1 MRRLK
6 KNKKCGI
13 KKIGIKLPKKRGIE
27 KMEINFLNNFMKL
40 SSVTQKSKVI
50 LTKNEATREASFYHN
65 NVNSKLSHKN
75 INIVP
80 YDENVLNQQFYDTEV
95 DSRAKDVVTVISRIN
110 TGNISEILGKD
121 LTFFLR
127 EKEWEEYFRANY
139 EYIQDQLG
147 ENAHC
152 VYSVVHLDEGMPHL
166 QSMFVLH
173 KEQSRE
179 VLKTEK
185 DIDMAKVEK
194 ALKMDFLRFKKKNGI
209 TAKNF
214 KEFTSEFETFREFQN
229 DYYDKK
235 RPEKIKFQLKK
246 LNEKTT
252 TKPYVFPSSARS
264 RVDYKSFNTN
274 YVNVAKEN
282 ESFKRFRENIEW
294 ALGSKVEV
302 VNKMQKGLVKSTN
315 LGQIKEEMR
324 STKNRL
330 LKSFLADPNNE
341 NARGELTNFFVKE
354 MLQEKRLQMT
364 PEDFDSE
371 MQRTQKILAK
381 KDSFNI
387 EKFSVE
393 KALEMKQVYER
404 VMNYA
409 KSVVKKPEELRKAEK
424 FIKGYTKKYSRV
436 EAENEFAEKW
446 QKAENEL
453 ETLKEKSQRLD
464 KVKNSKE
471 KKLEGVEKELEI
483 SEEKLRMVTVGL
495 EAKTAQL
502 QKFSSELK
510 EKREEITALEGK
522 ILAIKKNESEFAE
535 KIKAKAADELKV
547 QFMEDK
553 ELLKQARISAVD
565 ELAEGFKGDEG
576 TKQEAKSKALDEL
589 KESEKVS
596 LMRALRK
603 RQEEL
608 KESIKNLESKEKY
621 AKTKE
626 YKAEMRKEIIAQMGD
641 EDKVKLVKESLDSFD
656 GLEKRRFYRSLLS
669 QEMIRKNFVSSQEYQ
684 KAEDEAKEEIK
695 ENTQAVIFSAFNYIF
710 RDLEEKYRR
719 FVERALD
726 KEYYGTEYET
736 AYRNALSIN
745 VTNDEDEPILFKF
758 FVKVVD
764 KIKIFFAGKKELKEE
779 ITKDIETLKN
789 STVESVERKKEYNQ
803 KPRMW

>member
-1 MRRLK
+1 
-6 KNKKCGI
+6 
-13 KKIGIKLPKKRGIE
+13 
-27 KMEINFLNNFMKL
+27 MEINFLNNFMKL
-40 SSVTQKSKVI
+40 SSTTQKGKVI
-50 LTKNEATREASFYHN
+50 LTKNEALRESDFYHN
-65 NVNSKLSHKN
+65 NVNSTLSHKN

-80 YDENVLNQQFYDTEV
+80 YDEDVLNRQFYDTEI
-95 DSRAKDVVTVISRIN
+95 DSRVKDVITVVSRIN
-110 TGNISEILGKD
+110 TSNISEILGKD
-121 LTFFLR
+121 LTFFLW

-166 QSMFVLH
+166 QTMFVLN
-173 KEQSRE
+173 KEQSQE

-214 KEFTSEFETFREFQN
+214 KEFTNGEFKTFREFQN

-252 TKPYVFPSSARS
+252 TKPYIFPSAARS
-264 RVDYKSFNTN
+264 RVDYKTFNTH
-274 YVNVAKEN
+274 YVEVAKEN
-282 ESFKRFRENIEW
+282 DSFKRFKSNIEW
-294 ALGSKVEV
+294 ALNQKVEV

-315 LGQIKEEMR
+315 LGQIKEEMK

-330 LKSFLADPNNE
+330 LKSFLVDPNNE
-341 NARGELTNFFVKE
+341 NARGELTNFFIKE
-354 MLQEKRLQMT
+354 MLQEKRLKMSA
-364 PEDFDSE
+364 EDFDSE
-371 MQRTQKILAK
+371 MRKTQQILSK
-381 KDSFNI
+381 KDSFSI
-387 EKFSVE
+387 EKFGLE
-393 KALEMKQVYER
+393 KALEMKEIYGR

-409 KSVVKKPEELRKAEK
+409 KSVVKKPEELRRAEK
-424 FIKGYTKKYSRV
+424 FVENYVKKYSKM

-464 KVKNSKE
+464 KIKNSQE
-471 KKLEGVEKELEI
+471 KKLEGVAKELET
-483 SEEKLRMVTVGL
+483 SEEKLKMVTAGL
-495 EAKTAQL
+495 EAKVAQL
-502 QKFSSELK
+502 EKFSSEVK

-522 ILAIKKNESEFAE
+522 ILAIKKNEPEFAE
-535 KIKAKAADELKV
+535 KIKVKAADELKV

-576 TKQEAKSKALDEL
+576 IKQEAKSKALDEL
-589 KESEKVS
+589 KETEKVS
-596 LMRALRK
+596 LTRALRK

-608 KESIKNLESKEKY
+608 KESIKSLESKEKY
-621 AKTKE
+621 AKSSE
-626 YKAEMRKEIIAQMGD
+626 YKAEMRKEILETMKN
-641 EDKVKLVKESLDSFD
+641 EDKVKMVKSSLDSFD
-656 GLEKRRFYRSLLS
+656 AVQKRRFYRSLLNT
-669 QEMIRKNFVSSQEYQ
+669 EMIRKNFVSSQEYQ

-695 ENTQAVIFSAFNYIF
+695 ENTQAVIFGAFDYIF
-710 RDLEEKYRR
+710 KDLEEKYRK
-719 FVERALD
+719 FVERALNA
-726 KEYYGTEYET
+726 EYYGTEYED
-736 AYRNALSIN
+736 AYRNAMSIN
-745 VTNDEDEPILFKF
+745 VTDDDGEPILFRF
-758 FVKVVD
+758 FVKMVD
-764 KIKIFFAGKKELKEE
+764 KIKIFFAGKKDLQEE
-779 ITKDIETLKN
+779 ITKDIETLKE
-789 STVESVERKKEYNQ
+789 STVESVERKKEFER

>member
-1 MRRLK
+1 
-6 KNKKCGI
+6 
-13 KKIGIKLPKKRGIE
+13 
-27 KMEINFLNNFMKL
+27 MEINFLNNFMKL
-40 SSVTQKSKVI
+40 SSVTQKGKVI
-50 LTKNEATREASFYHN
+50 LTKNEAMREASFYHN
-65 NVNSKLSHKN
+65 NVNSALTHKN

-80 YDENVLNQQFYDTEV
+80 FNEDVLNRQFYDTEV
-95 DSRAKDVVTVISRIN
+95 DSRAKDVITVVSRIN
-110 TGNISEILGKD
+110 TQNISEILGKD
-121 LTFFLR
+121 LTFFLS

-139 EYIQDQLG
+139 KYIQDKLG
-147 ENAHC
+147 KNAHC
-152 VYSVVHLDEGMPHL
+152 VYSIVHMDEGVPHL

-173 KEQSRE
+173 KEQSKE

-214 KEFTSEFETFREFQN
+214 KEFTSEFKTFRDFQL

-252 TKPYVFPSSARS
+252 TKPYIFPSAARS
-264 RVDYKSFNTN
+264 RVNYKSLNAG
-274 YVNVAKEN
+274 YVEAAKEN
-282 ESFKRFRENIEW
+282 KSFKRFRENIEW
-294 ALGSKVEV
+294 ALNQEVEV

-315 LGQIKEEMR
+315 LVQIKEEMK

-330 LKSFLADPNNE
+330 LRSFLADPNDE
-341 NARGELTNFFVKE
+341 GAREKLTNFFVKE
-354 MLQEKRLQMT
+354 MLQEKRLKMSA
-364 PEDFDSE
+364 EDFDSE
-371 MQRTQKILAK
+371 MRKIQQILSK

-409 KSVVKKPEELRKAEK
+409 KAVVTKPRELERAEK
-424 FIKGYTKKYSRV
+424 FIRGYTKKYSRV

-453 ETLKEKSQRLD
+453 ETLTEKSQRLD
-464 KVKNSKE
+464 EIKNSKE
-471 KKLEGVEKELEI
+471 KKLERVEKELES
-483 SEEKLRMVTVGL
+483 SEEKLKLVTVGL
-495 EAKTAQL
+495 DAKTAQL
-502 QKFSSELK
+502 KKFSLEAK
-510 EKREEITALEGK
+510 EKREEITKLEGK
-522 ILAIKKNESEFAE
+522 IVAIKKADPEFAE
-535 KIKAKAADELKV
+535 KIKEKATNELKTE
-547 QFMEDK
+547 FMEDK

-565 ELAEGFKGDEG
+565 ELAEGFKDDEE
-576 TKQEAKSKALDEL
+576 TKQKAKNVALEEL
-589 KESEKVS
+589 KESEKVRFV
-596 LMRALRK
+596 RALTRREK
-603 RQEEL
+603 DL
-608 KESIKNLESKEKY
+608 KESIESLESKEKY
-621 AKTKE
+621 TKSSE

-669 QEMIRKNFVSSQEYQ
+669 QEMIRKNFVSSEGYK

-695 ENTQAVIFSAFNYIF
+695 QNTQTVIFRAFDYIF
-710 RDLEEKYRR
+710 KDLEEKYRK
-719 FVERALD
+719 FVERTLD
-726 KEYYGTEYET
+726 KEYYGTEYED
-736 AYRNALSIN
+736 AYRNALSVN
-745 VTNDEDEPILFKF
+745 VTDDDGEPILFRF

-779 ITKDIETLKN
+779 ITEDIEKLKN
-789 STVESVERKKEYNQ
+789 SSVESVERKKEFER
-803 KPRMW
+803 KPKMW

>member
-1 MRRLK
+1 
-6 KNKKCGI
+6 
-13 KKIGIKLPKKRGIE
+13 
-27 KMEINFLNNFMKL
+27 
-40 SSVTQKSKVI
+40 
-50 LTKNEATREASFYHN
+50 
-65 NVNSKLSHKN
+65 
-75 INIVP
+75 VP
-80 YDENVLNQQFYDTEV
+80 YDEDVLNRQFYDTEV
-95 DSRAKDVVTVISRIN
+95 DSRAKDVITVVSRIN
-110 TGNISEILGKD
+110 TQNISEILGKD

-127 EKEWEEYFRANY
+127 EEEWENYFRSNY
-139 EYIQDQLG
+139 EYLKSQLG
-147 ENAHC
+147 KNAHC

-166 QSMFVLH
+166 QTMFVLN
-173 KEQSRE
+173 KEQSQE
-179 VLKTEK
+179 ALKTEK
-185 DIDMAKVEK
+185 DVDMAKVEK

-214 KEFTSEFETFREFQN
+214 KEFNGEFETFREFQN

-246 LNEKTT
+246 LNEKAT
-252 TKPYVFPSSARS
+252 TKPYIFPSSARS
-264 RVDYKSFNTN
+264 RVSYKSFNTG
-274 YVNVAKEN
+274 YVEAAKEN

-315 LGQIKEEMR
+315 LGQIKAEMKA
-324 STKNRL
+324 TKNRL
-330 LKSFLADPNNE
+330 LKQFLNDPNDE
-341 NARGELTNFFVKE
+341 DARGGLTNFFVKE
-354 MLQEKRLQMT
+354 TLQEKRLQMT

-371 MQRTQKILAK
+371 MQRTQQILNK

-387 EKFSVE
+387 EKFAVE
-393 KALEMKQVYER
+393 KALEMKQVYSR
-404 VMNYA
+404 ILNYA
-409 KSVVKKPEELRKAEK
+409 KAVVTEPNELKRAEK
-424 FIKGYTKKYSRV
+424 FVSGYNKKHNSLRAKNELREKLEAAKKKHEEL
-436 EAENEFAEKW
+436 EAENQNLDRK
-446 QKAENEL
+446 
-453 ETLKEKSQRLD
+453 LKI
-464 KVKNSKE
+464 KNSKE
-471 KKLEGVEKELEI
+471 KKLEKIKKEIEN

-502 QKFSSELK
+502 QKFSSEVK

-522 ILAIKKNESEFAE
+522 ILAIEKADPEFAE

-608 KESIKNLESKEKY
+608 KESIESLESKEKY

-626 YKAEMRKEIIAQMGD
+626 YKAEMRKEIIAQMKD
-641 EDKVKLVKESLDSFD
+641 EDKVELVKESLDSFD
-656 GLEKRRFYRSLLS
+656 GLEKRRFYRSLLNT
-669 QEMIRKNFVSSQEYQ
+669 ELIRKNFVSSSEYQ
-684 KAEDEAKEEIK
+684 KVEDEAKEEIK
-695 ENTQAVIFSAFNYIF
+695 QNTQTVIFSAFNYIF
-710 RDLEEKYRR
+710 RDLEEKYRK

-736 AYRNALSIN
+736 AYRNAMSIN
-745 VTNDEDEPILFKF
+745 VTDDDGEPILFKF
-758 FVKVVD
+758 FVKMVD

-779 ITKDIETLKN
+779 ITKDIEKLKE
-789 STVESVERKKEYNQ
+789 STTESAERKKEYSQ

>member
-1 MRRLK
+1 
-6 KNKKCGI
+6 
-13 KKIGIKLPKKRGIE
+13 
-27 KMEINFLNNFMKL
+27 MEINFLNNFMKL
-40 SSVTQKSKVI
+40 SSVTQKGKVI
-50 LTKNEATREASFYHN
+50 LTKNEALRENDFYHN
-65 NVNSKLSHKN
+65 NVNAKLSHRN

-80 YDENVLNQQFYDTEV
+80 FNEDVLNRQFFDTEV
-95 DSRAKDVVTVISRIN
+95 DARARDVVTVVSRIN
-110 TGNISEILGKD
+110 TQNISEVIGKD
-121 LTFFLR
+121 LTFFLS
-127 EKEWEEYFRANY
+127 EKEWEEYFKANY
-139 EYIQDQLG
+139 EYIQDKLG

-152 VYSVVHLDEGMPHL
+152 VYSVVHMDEGVPHL

-214 KEFTSEFETFREFQN
+214 KEFTNGEFKTFREFQN
-229 DYYDKK
+229 DYYEKK

-246 LNEKTT
+246 LNEKTV
-252 TKPYVFPSSARS
+252 TKPCVFPSSARS
-264 RVDYKSFNTN
+264 RVDYKTFNTH
-274 YVNVAKEN
+274 YVEVAKEN
-282 ESFKRFRENIEW
+282 DSFKRFKSNIEW
-294 ALGSKVEV
+294 ALNQKEKVEV

-330 LKSFLADPNNE
+330 LKQFLGDPNDE
-341 NARGELTNFFVKE
+341 NARGELTNFLIKE
-354 MLQEKRLQMT
+354 MIQERRLKMSA
-364 PEDFDSE
+364 EDFDSE
-371 MQRTQKILAK
+371 MRETQQILNK
-381 KDSFNI
+381 KDRFNI
-387 EKFSVE
+387 EKFSTE

-409 KSVVKKPEELRKAEK
+409 KAVVTKPEELRKAEK
-424 FIKGYTKKYSRV
+424 FIKGYTKKYSKI

-453 ETLKEKSQRLD
+453 ETLTEKSQRLD

-483 SEEKLRMVTVGL
+483 SEEKLKMVTAGL
-495 EAKTAQL
+495 EAKVAQL
-502 QKFSSELK
+502 EKFSLKVK
-510 EKREEITALEGK
+510 EKKGEVEKLEGK
-522 ILAIKKNESEFAE
+522 ILAIKKADPEFAE
-535 KIKAKAADELKV
+535 KIKEKATNELKTE
-547 QFMEDK
+547 FMEDK

-576 TKQEAKSKALDEL
+576 IKQEAKSKALDEL
-589 KESEKVS
+589 KETEKVS
-596 LMRALRK
+596 LTRALRK

-608 KESIKNLESKEKY
+608 KESIKSLESKEKY

-626 YKAEMRKEIIAQMGD
+626 FKAEMRKEIVTQMGD

-669 QEMIRKNFVSSQEYQ
+669 QEMIRKNFASSEDY
-684 KAEDEAKEEIK
+684 KKVEDEAKEEIK

-736 AYRNALSIN
+736 AYRNAMSIN
-745 VTNDEDEPILFKF
+745 VTDDDGEPILFRF

-789 STVESVERKKEYNQ
+789 STVESVERKKEFER